1 MSDQVAFLS
10 WYLAITALGALAL
23 PIGWRLFA
31 RLPDR
36 GYTLARPLGLL
47 LSAYVFWLLGSLG
60 LLRNEAGSVVAAAL
74 IVLALGVVWA
84 RWAGLR
90 ELVAWLRTNW
100 RVALVSEVLFAVAF
114 AAWTWVRAH
123 NPNILGTEKPMEF
136 MFINSILN
144 SPTFPPHDAWLS
156 GYAISYYYFGYVMIA
171 MLIHVTGVTASVA
184 FNLGIALLFALSVS
198 ASFGV
203 TLNVVALASV
213 MGRAT
218 GAPNDRATDA
228 GGWVKHSGP
237 GSLGRSVWPALL
249 APLIIIVAGN
259 FYGPLALAHQNGIG
273 AEAQVPAVY
282 YEFGE
287 LADPNNPDAG
297 FSTPPGAAAGMVNV
311 WEWLDLKVING
322 TPRPAGPDFNW
333 DASGWWFFAAR
344 VTHDRNLLGN
354 EIEAITEVP
363 AFSFVLGDMHPHVL
377 SLPFVF
383 LAMAVALMWMREV
396 GEPRTRGWF
405 DGVWSWADLGDLARF
420 GLTVILIGG
429 LGFLNTWDFP
439 IYVFVVVLSVALGLG
454 LRFGWDG
461 LLERWQPVVL
471 FAIAL
476 FIGGFLL
483 YLPFYIGFQSQ
494 AGGILPNLVF
504 PTRFQQTVVLFSHVL
519 IGAVLW
525 LGWLAWTQR
534 RVIDRA
540 AALWAGLGTLGV
552 IIALAT
558 LIAFVISLNP
568 ELRGFVEGSVAP
580 LSLNEAVNLV
590 FIRRLIDSFTTLLMS
605 GMLGL
610 AVGLAVGLMRRRSHA
625 AQDMAPAAGA
635 QNHLPDGIA
644 FTLVLLIT
652 GALLILGPEWVY
664 LRDNFGNR
672 MNTVFKLYYQ
682 AWAVWGVA
690 AAIGVWW
697 ILRQAGPAM
706 RVSTA
711 ALSALAIGAS
721 LLYTVPATG
730 TVTGWGRGVPTL
742 DGTAFFAA
750 SYPDDWA
757 AAQWL
762 QANARPNAVIAEAIS
777 GQYWI
782 EGNHSRISMATG
794 IPTVMGW
801 PGHEQQWRGADFGA
815 VSNRVGDIAEL
826 YSTRDSATAAAIL
839 NTYGIDY
846 VVVSALELN
855 TYNLGPNTPQV
866 RKFENFM
873 RPVFQSGTLTIFER
887 LADEGTAP

>member
-1 MSDQVAFLS
+1 MSDQLAFLS
-10 WYLAITALGALAL
+10 WYLAITAVGALAL

-47 LSAYVFWLLGSLG
+47 LSAYAFWLLGSLG
-60 LLRNEAGSVVAAAL
+60 LLRNEAGSVMAAAL
-74 IVLALGVVWA
+74 IVLALGLVWA

-90 ELVAWLRTNW
+90 ELVAWLRTTW
-100 RVALVSEVLFAVAF
+100 RVVLASEVLFVAAF
-114 AAWTWVRAH
+114 AALTWVRAY
-123 NPNILGTEKPMEF
+123 NPAILGTEKPMEF

-171 MLIHVTGVTASVA
+171 MLIHVTGVAASVA

-203 TLNVVALASV
+203 ALNVMALATDRRTNGHSDERSEGQADSV
-213 MGRAT
+213 
-218 GAPNDRATDA
+218 
-228 GGWVKHSGP
+228 
-237 GSLGRSVWPALL
+237 SLSVRPSARLSVRSSVLPALL

-259 FYGPLALAHQNGIG
+259 FYGPLALAYQNGIG

-297 FSTPPGAAAGMVNV
+297 FSVPPGAGAGMVNV
-311 WEWLDLKVING
+311 WEWLDLKVLNG
-322 TPRPAGPDFNW
+322 TPRPAGPEFNW
-333 DASGWWFFAAR
+333 DAGGWWFFAAR

-377 SLPFVF
+377 GLPFVF

-396 GEPRTRGWF
+396 GERQAQGWF
-405 DGVWSWADLGDLARF
+405 DGAWSWADLGDLARF

-471 FAIAL
+471 FAMAL

-525 LGWLAWTQR
+525 LGWLAWTLR
-534 RVIDRA
+534 RAIDKT

-568 ELRGFVEGSVAP
+568 ELRGLVEGSLAP

-590 FIRRLIDSFTTLLMS
+590 FLRRLIDSFTTLLMA

-610 AVGLAVGLMRRRSHA
+610 AVGLAVGLMRRR
-625 AQDMAPAAGA
+625 APAAPVTGREG
-635 QNHLPDGIA
+635 QWPDGVA

-690 AAIGVWW
+690 AAVGLWW
-697 ILRQAGPAM
+697 IVRQAGPAM
-706 RVSTA
+706 RVSA
-711 ALSALAIGAS
+711 ATLSALAIGAS
-721 LLYTVPATG
+721 LLYTLPASG
-730 TVTGWGRGVPTL
+730 TVTGWGRGDPTL

-762 QANARPNAVIAEAIS
+762 QANAANADVIIEAA
-777 GQYWI
+777 GGAYELT
-782 EGNHSRISMATG
+782 EGRMATLTG
-794 IPTVMGW
+794 RPIPMGW
-801 PGHEQQWRGADFGA
+801 SNHEGQWRGADFA
-815 VSNRVGDIAEL
+815 NVSVRSAQIAEL
-826 YSTRDSATAAAIL
+826 YTSRDAAAAQAL
-839 NTYGIDY
+839 LDLFGARF
-846 VVVSALELN
+846 VVVGSTEYRM
-855 TYNLGPNTPQV
+855 YNLGPNTPQV
-866 RKFENFM
+866 RKFEDFM

-887 LADEGTAP
+887 TAIEGAAP